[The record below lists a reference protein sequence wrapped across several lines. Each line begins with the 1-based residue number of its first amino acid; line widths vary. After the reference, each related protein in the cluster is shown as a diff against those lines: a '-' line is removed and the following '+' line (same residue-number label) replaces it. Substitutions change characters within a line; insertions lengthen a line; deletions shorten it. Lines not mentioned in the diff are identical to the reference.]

1 MLIVMQLGMA
11 LGYNT
16 EFSHNFA
23 VQWFNVV
30 PPYRSIQQACM
41 RDRAL
46 CSCMRSP
53 RAVLVP
59 PLFFRAARLR
69 DAFAYVE
76 RIAAEHGDLM
86 HLTSEKGVAFEALAN
101 DARSLPSIGSR
112 IACMLAAMVVS
123 YLTI

>member
-1 MLIVMQLGMA
+1 MLIVIQLGMA

-30 PPYRSIQQACM
+30 SPYRSIQQACM

-46 CSCMRSP
+46 RSSMRSI
-53 RAVLVP
+53 RAVLVLVP

-69 DAFAYVE
+69 
-76 RIAAEHGDLM
+76 
-86 HLTSEKGVAFEALAN
+86 
-101 DARSLPSIGSR
+101 
-112 IACMLAAMVVS
+112 VS
-123 YLTI
+123 FLIESSG

>member
-1 MLIVMQLGMA
+1 MLIVIQLGMA

-30 PPYRSIQQACM
+30 PLYRSIQQACM

-46 CSCMRSP
+46 RSCVRSP

-59 PLFFRAARLR
+59 PLLFRAARLR
-69 DAFAYVE
+69 
-76 RIAAEHGDLM
+76 
-86 HLTSEKGVAFEALAN
+86 
-101 DARSLPSIGSR
+101 
-112 IACMLAAMVVS
+112 VS
-123 YLTI
+123 FLIESSG

>member
-1 MLIVMQLGMA
+1 MLIVIQLGMA

-30 PPYRSIQQACM
+30 LPYRSIQQAYM

-46 CSCMRSP
+46 RSCMRSP

-69 DAFAYVE
+69 ISFFIE
-76 RIAAEHGDLM
+76 SSG
-86 HLTSEKGVAFEALAN
+86 
-101 DARSLPSIGSR
+101 
-112 IACMLAAMVVS
+112 
-123 YLTI
+123 